1 MTTSSVRSRALVE
14 LKVIASTAAAG
25 VAGVGVT
32 VLNQAVAD
40 EALLGPIP
48 TWGQTLITML
58 APPVITFLAGW
69 SARHTP
75 RPDLQEQR
83 AGTEPAVPPAQA
95 GA

>member
-1 MTTSSVRSRALVE
+1 MATSSTTRSRALVE
-14 LKVIASTAAAG
+14 LKVIAATAAAG

-40 EALLGPIP
+40 EALLAPVP

-58 APPVITFLAGW
+58 APPLLAFLAGW

-75 RPDLQEQR
+75 RPDLD
-83 AGTEPAVPPAQA
+83 AVDPAPPAPTTP